1 MHGHPSLLGT
11 DDPPP
16 VTVTNPRGRSS
27 FLLVADHA
35 GRCVPAGL
43 GDLGV
48 GPADWD
54 RHIAWDIGIAGV
66 CAALAPLLDAVC
78 IEQVYSRLVIDCNRR
93 PGHPTSIPPAS
104 DGTVVPGNQNLTEA
118 DKAARVEAIF
128 SPYHDAIAAE
138 IDRRTA
144 LGQPTILIAMHSFT
158 PVWGGIPRIW
168 QAGVLHN
175 RDPRLGHAL
184 AAQLTAAGYHVGD
197 NEPYSLSDESDYTVP
212 VHAERRNLPYVEL
225 EIRQDLIVGPQG
237 QAHWATLLA
246 KTLPAAWQACG
257 LEPGAAGGD

>member
-16 VTVTNPRGRSS
+16 VIVTNPQGRSS

-35 GRCVPAGL
+35 GRRVPARL
-43 GDLGV
+43 ADLGV
-48 GPADWD
+48 APAEWD

-66 CAALAPLLDAVC
+66 CTALSPLLDAVC
-78 IEQVYSRLVIDCNRR
+78 IEQVFSRLVIDCNRR
-93 PGHPTSIPPAS
+93 PGHPTSIPPVS
-104 DGTVVPGNQNLTEA
+104 DGTAVPSNQNLTEA
-118 DKAARVEAIF
+118 DMAARVDAIF
-128 SPYHDAIAAE
+128 RPYHDAIAAE
-138 IDRRTA
+138 IDRRST

-158 PVWGGIPRIW
+158 PVWGGIPRVW
-168 QAGVLHN
+168 QAGVLYN
-175 RDPRLGHAL
+175 RDPRLGLAL

-225 EIRQDLIVGPQG
+225 EIRQDLIADHPG
-237 QAHWATLLA
+237 QANWAKLLA
-246 KTLPAAWQACG
+246 KTLPAALGASG
-257 LEPGAAGGD
+257 LNPGAAGGD

>member
-1 MHGHPSLLGT
+1 MRGDHSLLGT

-16 VTVTNPRGRSS
+16 VIVTNPQGRSS
-27 FLLVADHA
+27 FLLVCDHA
-35 GRCVPAGL
+35 GRRVPSRL

-48 GPADWD
+48 APADWD

-78 IEQVYSRLVIDCNRR
+78 IEQVFSRLVIDCNRR

-104 DGTVVPGNQNLTEA
+104 DGTAVPGNLKLTET

-128 SPYHDAIAAE
+128 RPYHDAIAAE
-138 IDRRTA
+138 IDRRRD

-158 PVWGGIPRIW
+158 PVFGGISRVW

-175 RDPRLGHAL
+175 RDPRLGRAL
-184 AAQLTAAGYHVGD
+184 AALLTQAGYHVGD

-212 VHAERRNLPYVEL
+212 VHAERRGLPYVEL
-225 EIRQDLIVGPQG
+225 EIRQDLIAEQTG
-237 QAHWATLLA
+237 QAYWATLLSRL
-246 KTLPAAWQACG
+246 LPAALHACD
-257 LEPGAAGGD
+257 LDPGAAGGD